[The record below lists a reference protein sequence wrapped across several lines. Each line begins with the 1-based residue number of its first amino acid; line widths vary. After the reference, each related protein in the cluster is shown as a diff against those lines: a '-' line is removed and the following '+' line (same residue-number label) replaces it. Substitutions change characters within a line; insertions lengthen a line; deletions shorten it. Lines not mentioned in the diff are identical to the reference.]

1 MPSGD
6 SFFVSSETRS
16 SFATARARPHT
27 TISSEK
33 RDVLLVNYFSVY
45 ILGPR
50 TNPFINWIA
59 NMAKAKKKAKKKAA
73 KKK

>member
-1 MPSGD
+1 MAR
-6 SFFVSSETRS
+6 V
-16 SFATARARPHT
+16 RARRLAHFTPY
-27 TISSEK
+27 S
-33 RDVLLVNYFSVY
+33 LVIYIRVY

-50 TNPFINWIA
+50 TNPLIWRP